1 MAKILIVE
9 DEKPIRNLIKRNLE
23 LVGHTCFE
31 ASDGDDAALQIM
43 ETPFDLMLFDVML
56 PGKDGFELLELVRLR
71 MKLATP
77 VIFLTAKE
85 SIDDRLK
92 GLSLGADDYISK
104 PFILRELLLRVQAVL
119 RRTMKEEESLFF
131 DDIEVR
137 FSAKKVF
144 RKGVEIFLT
153 PKEYCLL
160 ETLILNRNIVL
171 SREKLLALVWGYDY
185 EGESRTVDV
194 HIRQIRAKLDLKDRL
209 KTLYKMGYR
218 FELT

>member
-23 LVGHTCFE
+23 LMGHTCME
-31 ASDGDDAALQIM
+31 ASDGNEAAEIIM
-43 ETPFDLMLFDVML
+43 ENPFDLMVFDVML
-56 PGKDGFELLELVRLR
+56 PGKDGFELLELVRSR
-71 MKLATP
+71 MKRPTP

-104 PFILRELLLRVQAVL
+104 PFVLRELLLRVQAVL

-137 FSAKKVF
+137 FSSKKVF
-144 RKGVEIFLT
+144 RKGIEVVLT
-153 PKEYCLL
+153 PKEYFLL

-171 SREKLLALVWGYDY
+171 SREKLLALVWGYGY

>member
-23 LVGHTCFE
+23 LMGHTCME
-31 ASDGDDAALQIM
+31 ASDGNEAAEIIM
-43 ETPFDLMLFDVML
+43 ENPFDLMVFDVML
-56 PGKDGFELLELVRLR
+56 PGKDGFELLELVRIR
-71 MKLATP
+71 MKRPTP

-104 PFILRELLLRVQAVL
+104 PFVLRELLLRVQAVL

-137 FSAKKVF
+137 FSSKKVF
-144 RKGVEIFLT
+144 RKGLEVCLT

-171 SREKLLALVWGYDY
+171 SREKLLTLVWGYDY

>member
-1 MAKILIVE
+1 MAKIFIVE

-23 LVGHTCFE
+23 LMGHTCME
-31 ASDGDDAALQIM
+31 ASDGDEAAEIIM
-43 ETPFDLMLFDVML
+43 ENPFDLMVFDVML
-56 PGKDGFELLELVRLR
+56 PGKDGFELLELVRSR
-71 MKLATP
+71 MKRPTP

-104 PFILRELLLRVQAVL
+104 PFVLRELLLRVQAVL

-137 FSAKKVF
+137 FSSKKVF
-144 RKGVEIFLT
+144 RKGLEVCLT

-171 SREKLLALVWGYDY
+171 SREKLLTLVWGYNY

-218 FELT
+218 FELA

>member
-1 MAKILIVE
+1 M
-9 DEKPIRNLIKRNLE
+9 
-23 LVGHTCFE
+23 GHTCME
-31 ASDGDDAALQIM
+31 ASDGDEAAEIIM
-43 ETPFDLMLFDVML
+43 ENPFDLMVFDVML
-56 PGKDGFELLELVRLR
+56 PGKDGFELLELVRSR
-71 MKLATP
+71 MKRPTP

-104 PFILRELLLRVQAVL
+104 PFVLRELLLRVQAVL

-137 FSAKKVF
+137 FSSKKVF
-144 RKGVEIFLT
+144 RKGLEVCLT

-171 SREKLLALVWGYDY
+171 SREKLLTLVWGYNY

>member
-23 LVGHTCFE
+23 LMGHTCME
-31 ASDGDDAALQIM
+31 ASDGNEAAEIIM
-43 ETPFDLMLFDVML
+43 ENPFDLMVFDVML
-56 PGKDGFELLELVRLR
+56 PGKDGFELLELVRIR
-71 MKLATP
+71 MKRPTP

-104 PFILRELLLRVQAVL
+104 PFVLRELLLRVQAVL

-137 FSAKKVF
+137 FSSKKVF
-144 RKGVEIFLT
+144 RKGLEVCLT

-171 SREKLLALVWGYDY
+171 SREKLLTLVWGYNY

-209 KTLYKMGYR
+209 KTLYKVGYR

>member
-23 LVGHTCFE
+23 LMGHICME
-31 ASDGDDAALQIM
+31 ASDGDEATEIIM
-43 ETPFDLMLFDVML
+43 ENPFDLMVFDVML

-71 MKLATP
+71 LKLATP

-92 GLSLGADDYISK
+92 GLSLGADDYIAK
-104 PFILRELLLRVQAVL
+104 PFVLRELLLRVQAVL

-137 FSAKKVF
+137 FSSKKVF
-144 RKGVEIFLT
+144 RKGLEVCLT

-171 SREKLLALVWGYDY
+171 SREKLLTLVWGYDY

>member
-1 MAKILIVE
+1 MAKIFIVE

-23 LVGHTCFE
+23 LMGHTCME
-31 ASDGDDAALQIM
+31 ASDGDEAAEIIM
-43 ETPFDLMLFDVML
+43 ENPFDLMVFDVML
-56 PGKDGFELLELVRLR
+56 PGKDGFELLELVRIR
-71 MKLATP
+71 MKRPTP

-104 PFILRELLLRVQAVL
+104 PFVLRELLLRVQAVL

-137 FSAKKVF
+137 FSSKKVF
-144 RKGVEIFLT
+144 RKGLEVCLT

-171 SREKLLALVWGYDY
+171 SREKLLTLVWGYNY

-209 KTLYKMGYR
+209 KTLYKMG
-218 FELT
+218 

>member
-23 LVGHTCFE
+23 LMGHICME
-31 ASDGDDAALQIM
+31 ASDGDEAAEIIM
-43 ETPFDLMLFDVML
+43 ENPFDLMVFDVML

-71 MKLATP
+71 LKLATP

-104 PFILRELLLRVQAVL
+104 PFVLRELLLRVQAVL

-137 FSAKKVF
+137 FSSKKVF
-144 RKGVEIFLT
+144 RKGLEVCLT

-171 SREKLLALVWGYDY
+171 SREKLLTLVWGYDY

>member
-23 LVGHTCFE
+23 LMGHICME
-31 ASDGDDAALQIM
+31 ASDGDEAAEIIM
-43 ETPFDLMLFDVML
+43 ENPFDLMVFDVML

-71 MKLATP
+71 LKLATP

-104 PFILRELLLRVQAVL
+104 PFVLRELLLRVQAVL

-137 FSAKKVF
+137 FSSKKVF
-144 RKGVEIFLT
+144 RKGLEVCLT

-171 SREKLLALVWGYDY
+171 SREKLLTLVWGYDY

-194 HIRQIRAKLDLKDRL
+194 HIRQIRAKLDLKERL

>member
-104 PFILRELLLRVQAVL
+104 PFVLRELLLRVQAVL
-119 RRTMKEEESLFF
+119 RRTMKEEKSLFF

>member
-23 LVGHTCFE
+23 LMGHTCME
-31 ASDGDDAALQIM
+31 ASDGNEAAEIIM
-43 ETPFDLMLFDVML
+43 ENPFDLMVFDVML
-56 PGKDGFELLELVRLR
+56 PGKDGFELLELVRIR
-71 MKLATP
+71 MKRPTP

-104 PFILRELLLRVQAVL
+104 PFVLRELLLRVQAVL

-137 FSAKKVF
+137 FSSKKVF
-144 RKGVEIFLT
+144 RKGLEVCLT

-171 SREKLLALVWGYDY
+171 SREKLLTLVWGYNY

>member
-23 LVGHTCFE
+23 LMGHTCME
-31 ASDGDDAALQIM
+31 ASDGDEAAEIIM
-43 ETPFDLMLFDVML
+43 ENPFDLMVFDVML

-71 MKLATP
+71 MKRPTP

-104 PFILRELLLRVQAVL
+104 PFVLRELLLRVQAVL

-137 FSAKKVF
+137 FSSKKVF
-144 RKGVEIFLT
+144 RKGLEVCLT

-171 SREKLLALVWGYDY
+171 SREKLLTLVWGYNY

>member
-23 LVGHTCFE
+23 LVGHTCAE
-31 ASDGDDAALQIM
+31 ASEGCRAADLMRQDD
-43 ETPFDLMLFDVML
+43 FDLMLFDVML
-56 PGKDGFELLELVRLR
+56 PGMDGFALTELARE
-71 MKLATP
+71 KLGLQTP
-77 VIFLTAKE
+77 IIFLTAKDGVE
-85 SIDDRLK
+85 DRLR

-104 PFILRELLLRVQAVL
+104 PFVLRELILRVQAVL
-119 RRTMKEEESLFF
+119 RRTMKTAESLFF
-131 DDIEVR
+131 DDVEVR

-144 RKGVEIFLT
+144 RGGIEVVLT
-153 PKEYCLL
+153 PKEYGLL

-171 SREKLLALVWGYDY
+171 SRERLLSAVWGYDY

-209 KTLYKMGYR
+209 KTFYKMGYR

>member
-23 LVGHTCFE
+23 LMGHICME
-31 ASDGDDAALQIM
+31 ASDGDEAAEIIM
-43 ETPFDLMLFDVML
+43 ENPFDLMVFDVML
-56 PGKDGFELLELVRLR
+56 PGKDGFELLELVRSR
-71 MKLATP
+71 MKRPTP

-104 PFILRELLLRVQAVL
+104 PFVLRELLLRVQAVL

-137 FSAKKVF
+137 FSSKKVF
-144 RKGVEIFLT
+144 RKGLEVCLT

-171 SREKLLALVWGYDY
+171 SREKLLTLVWGYDY

>member
-23 LVGHTCFE
+23 LMGHTCME
-31 ASDGDDAALQIM
+31 ASDGNEAAEIIM
-43 ETPFDLMLFDVML
+43 ENPFDLMVFDVML
-56 PGKDGFELLELVRLR
+56 PGKDGFELLELVRIR
-71 MKLATP
+71 MKRPTP

-104 PFILRELLLRVQAVL
+104 PFVLRELLLRVQAVL

-137 FSAKKVF
+137 FSSKKVF
-144 RKGVEIFLT
+144 RKGLEVCLT

-171 SREKLLALVWGYDY
+171 SREKLLTLVWGYNY

-209 KTLYKMGYR
+209 KTMYKMGYR

>member
-23 LVGHTCFE
+23 LMGHTCME
-31 ASDGDDAALQIM
+31 ASDGNEAAEIIM
-43 ETPFDLMLFDVML
+43 ENPFDLMVFDVML
-56 PGKDGFELLELVRLR
+56 PGKDGFELLELVRSR
-71 MKLATP
+71 MKSPTP

-104 PFILRELLLRVQAVL
+104 PFVLRELLLRVQAVL

-137 FSAKKVF
+137 FSSKKVF
-144 RKGVEIFLT
+144 RKGIEVVLT
-153 PKEYCLL
+153 PKEYFLL

>member
-43 ETPFDLMLFDVML
+43 ETPFDLMLFDVMF

-104 PFILRELLLRVQAVL
+104 PFVLRELLLRVQAVL

>member
-23 LVGHTCFE
+23 LMGHICME
-31 ASDGDDAALQIM
+31 ASDGDEAAEIIM
-43 ETPFDLMLFDVML
+43 ENPFDLMVFDVML
-56 PGKDGFELLELVRLR
+56 PGKDGFELLELVRSR
-71 MKLATP
+71 MKRPTP

-104 PFILRELLLRVQAVL
+104 PFVLRELLLRVQAVL

-137 FSAKKVF
+137 FSSKKVF
-144 RKGVEIFLT
+144 RKGLEVCLT

-171 SREKLLALVWGYDY
+171 SREKLLTLVWGYNY

>member
-23 LVGHTCFE
+23 LMGHICME
-31 ASDGDDAALQIM
+31 ASDGDEAAESIM
-43 ETPFDLMLFDVML
+43 ENPFDLMVFDVML
-56 PGKDGFELLELVRLR
+56 PWKDGFELLELVRLR
-71 MKLATP
+71 LKLATP

-104 PFILRELLLRVQAVL
+104 PFVLRELLLRVQAVL

-137 FSAKKVF
+137 FSSKKVF
-144 RKGVEIFLT
+144 RKGLEVCLT

-171 SREKLLALVWGYDY
+171 SREKLLTLVWGYDY

>member
-23 LVGHTCFE
+23 LMGHICME
-31 ASDGDDAALQIM
+31 ASDGNEAAKIIM
-43 ETPFDLMLFDVML
+43 ENPFDLMVFDVML
-56 PGKDGFELLELVRLR
+56 PGKDGFELLELVRIR
-71 MKLATP
+71 MKRPTP

-104 PFILRELLLRVQAVL
+104 PFVLRELLLRVQAVL

-137 FSAKKVF
+137 FSSKKVF
-144 RKGVEIFLT
+144 RKGLEVCLT

-171 SREKLLALVWGYDY
+171 SREKLLTLVWGYNY

>member
-23 LVGHTCFE
+23 LMGHICME
-31 ASDGDDAALQIM
+31 ASDGDEAAEIIM
-43 ETPFDLMLFDVML
+43 ENPFDLMVFDVML

-71 MKLATP
+71 LKLATP

-104 PFILRELLLRVQAVL
+104 PFVLRELLLRVQAVL

-137 FSAKKVF
+137 FSSKKVF
-144 RKGVEIFLT
+144 RKGLEVCLT

-171 SREKLLALVWGYDY
+171 SREKLLTLVWGYNY

>member
-23 LVGHTCFE
+23 LMGHTCME
-31 ASDGDDAALQIM
+31 ASDGDEAAEIIM
-43 ETPFDLMLFDVML
+43 ENPFDLMVFDVML
-56 PGKDGFELLELVRLR
+56 PGKDGFELLELVRSR
-71 MKLATP
+71 MKRPTP

-104 PFILRELLLRVQAVL
+104 PFVLRELLLRVQAVL

-137 FSAKKVF
+137 FSSKKVF
-144 RKGVEIFLT
+144 RKGLEVCLT

-171 SREKLLALVWGYDY
+171 SREKLLTLVWGYPHRGRTYPPDPCQAGL
-185 EGESRTVDV
+185 EGPPEDPVQNGVSV
-194 HIRQIRAKLDLKDRL
+194 
-209 KTLYKMGYR
+209 
-218 FELT
+218 

>member
-104 PFILRELLLRVQAVL
+104 PFVLRELLLRVQAVL

-194 HIRQIRAKLDLKDRL
+194 HVRQIRAKLDLKDRL

>member
-23 LVGHTCFE
+23 LMGHTCME
-31 ASDGDDAALQIM
+31 ASDGNEAAKIIM
-43 ETPFDLMLFDVML
+43 ENPFDLMVFDVML
-56 PGKDGFELLELVRLR
+56 PGKDGFELLELVRIR
-71 MKLATP
+71 MKRPTP

-104 PFILRELLLRVQAVL
+104 PFVLRELLLRVQAVL

-137 FSAKKVF
+137 FSSKKVF
-144 RKGVEIFLT
+144 RKGLEVCLT

-171 SREKLLALVWGYDY
+171 SREKLLTLVWGYNY

>member
-1 MAKILIVE
+1 M
-9 DEKPIRNLIKRNLE
+9 
-23 LVGHTCFE
+23 E
-31 ASDGDDAALQIM
+31 ASDGDEAAEIIM
-43 ETPFDLMLFDVML
+43 ENPFDLMVFDVML

-71 MKLATP
+71 LKLATP

-104 PFILRELLLRVQAVL
+104 PFVLRELLLRVQAVL

-137 FSAKKVF
+137 FSSKKVF
-144 RKGVEIFLT
+144 RKGLEVCLT

-160 ETLILNRNIVL
+160 DTLILNRNIVL
-171 SREKLLALVWGYDY
+171 SREKLLTLVWGYDY

>member
-1 MAKILIVE
+1 MASYL
-9 DEKPIRNLIKRNLE
+9 PE
-23 LVGHTCFE
+23 L
-31 ASDGDDAALQIM
+31 S
-43 ETPFDLMLFDVML
+43 
-56 PGKDGFELLELVRLR
+56 
-71 MKLATP
+71 
-77 VIFLTAKE
+77 IFLTAKE

-104 PFILRELLLRVQAVL
+104 PFVLRELLLRVQAVL

-137 FSAKKVF
+137 FSSKKVF
-144 RKGVEIFLT
+144 RKGLEVCLT

-171 SREKLLALVWGYDY
+171 SREKLLTLVWGYNY

-209 KTLYKMGYR
+209 KTLYKMGNR

>member
-23 LVGHTCFE
+23 LMGHTCME
-31 ASDGDDAALQIM
+31 ASDGDEAAEIIM
-43 ETPFDLMLFDVML
+43 ENPFDLMVFDVML

-71 MKLATP
+71 LKLATP

-104 PFILRELLLRVQAVL
+104 PFVLRELLLRVQAVL

-137 FSAKKVF
+137 FSSKKVF
-144 RKGVEIFLT
+144 RKGLEVCLT

-171 SREKLLALVWGYDY
+171 SREKLLTLVWGYNY

>member
-1 MAKILIVE
+1 MAKIFIVE

-23 LVGHTCFE
+23 LMGHTCME
-31 ASDGDDAALQIM
+31 ASDGDEAAEIIM
-43 ETPFDLMLFDVML
+43 ENPFDLMVFDVML
-56 PGKDGFELLELVRLR
+56 PGKDGFELLELVRIR
-71 MKLATP
+71 MKRPTP

-104 PFILRELLLRVQAVL
+104 PFVLRELLLRVQAVL

-137 FSAKKVF
+137 FSPKKVF
-144 RKGVEIFLT
+144 RKGLEVCLT

-171 SREKLLALVWGYDY
+171 SREKLLTLVWGYNY

>member
-23 LVGHTCFE
+23 LVGHICME
-31 ASDGDDAALQIM
+31 ASDGDEAAEIIM
-43 ETPFDLMLFDVML
+43 ENPFDLMVFDVML

-71 MKLATP
+71 LKLATP

-104 PFILRELLLRVQAVL
+104 PFVLRELLLRVQAVL

-137 FSAKKVF
+137 FSSKKVF
-144 RKGVEIFLT
+144 RKGLEVCLT

-171 SREKLLALVWGYDY
+171 SREKLLTLVWGYDY

>member
-23 LVGHTCFE
+23 LMGHTCME
-31 ASDGDDAALQIM
+31 ASDGNEAAEIIM
-43 ETPFDLMLFDVML
+43 ENPFDLMVFDVML
-56 PGKDGFELLELVRLR
+56 PGKDGFELLELVRIR
-71 MKLATP
+71 MKRPTP

-104 PFILRELLLRVQAVL
+104 PFVLRELLLRVQAVL

-137 FSAKKVF
+137 FSSKKVF
-144 RKGVEIFLT
+144 RKGLEVCLT

-171 SREKLLALVWGYDY
+171 SREKLLTLVWGYNY

-209 KTLYKMGYR
+209 KTLYKMEYR

>member
-23 LVGHTCFE
+23 LMGHTCME
-31 ASDGDDAALQIM
+31 ATDGNEAAEIIM
-43 ETPFDLMLFDVML
+43 ENPFDLMVFDVKL
-56 PGKDGFELLELVRLR
+56 PGKDGFELLELVRSR
-71 MKLATP
+71 MKRPTP

-104 PFILRELLLRVQAVL
+104 PFVLRELLLRVQAVL

-137 FSAKKVF
+137 FSSKKVF
-144 RKGVEIFLT
+144 RKGLEVCLT

-171 SREKLLALVWGYDY
+171 SREKLLTLVWGYNY

>member
-23 LVGHTCFE
+23 LMGHICME
-31 ASDGDDAALQIM
+31 ASDGDEAAELIM
-43 ETPFDLMLFDVML
+43 ENPFDLMVFDVML

-71 MKLATP
+71 LKLATP

-104 PFILRELLLRVQAVL
+104 PFVLRELLLRVQAVL

-137 FSAKKVF
+137 FSSKKVF
-144 RKGVEIFLT
+144 RKGLEVCLT

-171 SREKLLALVWGYDY
+171 SREKLLTLVWGYDY

>member
-9 DEKPIRNLIKRNLE
+9 DEKPIRNLLKRNLE
-23 LVGHTCFE
+23 LIGHTCAE
-31 ASDGDDAALQIM
+31 ASEGYRAAELMRSDA
-43 ETPFDLMLFDVML
+43 FDLMLFDIML
-56 PGKDGFELLELVRLR
+56 PGMDGFALTELARE
-71 MKLATP
+71 KLGLQTP
-77 VIFLTAKE
+77 IIFLTAKDGVE
-85 SIDDRLK
+85 DRLK

-104 PFILRELLLRVQAVL
+104 PFVLRELILRVQAVL
-119 RRTMKEEESLFF
+119 RRTMKTAESLLF
-131 DDIEVR
+131 DDVEVR

-144 RKGVEIFLT
+144 RGGVEVVLT
-153 PKEYCLL
+153 PKEYGLL

-171 SREKLLALVWGYDY
+171 SRERLLSSVWGYDY

-209 KTLYKMGYR
+209 KTIYKMGYR